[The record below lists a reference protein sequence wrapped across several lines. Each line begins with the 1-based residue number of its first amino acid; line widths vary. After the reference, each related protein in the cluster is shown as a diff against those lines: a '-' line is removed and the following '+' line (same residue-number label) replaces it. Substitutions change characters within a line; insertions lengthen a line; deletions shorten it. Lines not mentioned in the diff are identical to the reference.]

1 MDEWQ
6 RHLPTDDD
14 WSPRFSG
21 SVHSVP
27 SETLDA
33 AVRILHLLPEVEQLT
48 IETTEGPVSI
58 ERRSTAAAWRAADSV
73 ALALLA
79 SSDTITALSAR
90 PFDSR
95 DGVRR
100 ATPADPFLTR
110 DGARVAAIRASE
122 ERGEI
127 SAAEAERRHQEHLDG
142 VDREDP
148 LETVWDGPSPR

>member
-1 MDEWQ
+1 MDEWR

-14 WSPRFSG
+14 WSPRYSG
-21 SVHSVP
+21 SVESVP
-27 SETLDA
+27 PETLDA

-48 IETTEGPVSI
+48 LETAEGPVSV
-58 ERRSTAAAWRAADSV
+58 ERRSSAAAWRAADSV

-79 SSDTITALSAR
+79 SSGTVTGISAR
-90 PFDSR
+90 SFDRR

-110 DGARVAAIRASE
+110 DGGRAAAIRASE

-127 SAAEAERRHQEHLDG
+127 SAAEAERRHREHLDG

-148 LETVWDGPSPR
+148 LETLWDGPPLR